1 MPPIYLRFALS
12 RWSVAAVPVR
22 LGLFVALLVLCAA
35 GAWGAG
41 LALRPPEPPSPS
53 PASVS
58 SPGPFL
64 HDLTTGHP

>member
-1 MPPIYLRFALS
+1 
-12 RWSVAAVPVR
+12 VPVR

-41 LALRPPEPPSPS
+41 LALRPPAPPSPS
-53 PASVS
+53 PASPFVS

-64 HDLTTGHP
+64 HDFPSQHP